1 MTMKQQISQR
11 VWELE
16 NELSIDLDAVMHK
29 VTQET
34 MELVEA
40 LEDQNREEIISEL
53 GDALFNTL
61 SVAHRLDI
69 QLQEPTENNGPYSP
83 IDIAIQ
89 LGKVNNAIQKNRWIY
104 TRSSVEKTIVQST
117 IQNLWNMFIDVKQ
130 SYCPEQSTHDLINK
144 NYEKFDARKEQYRNE
159 MDITQYIRNVDNYPK
174 EGIAFKDIT
183 PLLQSP
189 EAFVYTVK
197 QLAKKCHDSDVIV
210 WLDARWFIFG
220 AAVAQYLHKPF
231 VPVRKKWKLPYTT
244 IDEKYDLEY
253 GSNEISIH
261 TDAIQPGQKVAI
273 IDDLLATGG
282 TANAAVHLVEKLWGE
297 ITGCH
302 FVIGLKDLPGK
313 KVLENKTVHTLIEY

>member
-1 MTMKQQISQR
+1 MTHKPLGEQ
-11 VWELE
+11 VHELE
-16 NELSIDLDAVMHK
+16 NELHIDLDAVMHK
-29 VTQET
+29 TTQEI

-40 LEDQNREEIISEL
+40 LHNQDREEIISEL
-53 GDALFNTL
+53 GDSLCNVL

-69 QLQEPTENNGPYSP
+69 KLEETENETPHNI

-89 LGKVNNAIQKNRWIY
+89 LGKVNNTIQKHRWIYARSTVEKSIVQETMQTLWDMLSDVQKHYSPEQNIQDLIQKNY
-104 TRSSVEKTIVQST
+104 Q
-117 IQNLWNMFIDVKQ
+117 
-130 SYCPEQSTHDLINK
+130 
-144 NYEKFDARKEQYRNE
+144 KFQARKEQYKH
-159 MDITQYIRNVDNYPK
+159 DIDLKQYIRNIDNYPK

-189 EAFVYTVK
+189 EAFVYTIK
-197 QLAKKCHDSDVIV
+197 ELAKNCHDSDVIV

-220 AAVAQYLHKPF
+220 AAVAQYLNKPF

-261 TDAIQPGQKVAI
+261 TDAIQPWQKVAI

-282 TANAAVHLVEKLWGE
+282 TANAAGHLVEQLWGQ
-297 ITGCH
+297 TSFH
-302 FVIGLKDLPGK
+302 FVIGLKNLAGK
-313 KVLENKTVHTLIEY
+313 KVLEWQTVHTLIEY